1 MLLHPADEPEVSG
14 SGQAGPAGNRP
25 TCRQTG
31 NSHMRSKRSP
41 RRRSSSAALCLLAA
55 LAGLPAPADAQERS
69 TAVAVNNRSSQDI
82 NNIYLSPA
90 GNDKWG
96 EDRLGDRVL
105 GASGRVTL
113 DPGLA
118 NGCVYDVRVIY
129 EDKSTEEK
137 RNQNLCELNELTFS
151 GPAEIDTAIDIVNG
165 SPLMIHFLY
174 ISPTG
179 STDWGRDWLGA
190 DTAMKPGARGP
201 VNPGR
206 DAGCHYDLR
215 VIYENKETEERRN
228 QNLCEITE
236 VVFSGGTPA
245 AGTPPVPRP
254 ASRSFGTG
262 FFVTADGYALTNHHV
277 IEDCRS
283 VALLTDR
290 GALPARVVR
299 QDERNDLALLLVEA
313 PAKVAFAT
321 FRAAPGIR
329 PGDSVVVPGF
339 PLPTVLQ
346 NGLNVTVGNVSAL
359 AGVGG
364 NSALLQ
370 MTAPVQPGNS
380 GGPLLDM
387 AGNLVGVIV
396 SKLDALGVAKETG
409 DIPQNIN
416 FAVQGSIARL
426 FLEAQGLR
434 VTEKSSAPAL
444 VVGDVVDSARA
455 YTFQVECQSASPLRH

>member
-1 MLLHPADEPEVSG
+1 MSSTLYC
-14 SGQAGPAGNRP
+14 RP
-25 TCRQTG
+25 
-31 NSHMRSKRSP
+31 RSP
-41 RRRSSSAALCLLAA
+41 FAALCLLAA
-55 LAGLPAPADAQERS
+55 LAILTASAEAQQKS
-69 TAVAVNNRSSQDI
+69 AAVAVHNRSSQDI
-82 NNIYLSPA
+82 NNIYLSPV

-105 GASGRVTL
+105 GAGGRVTL

-118 NGCVYDVRVIY
+118 NGCVYDVRVIF
-129 EDKSTEEK
+129 EDKRTEEQ
-137 RNQNLCELNELTFS
+137 RNQNLCELNEITFS
-151 GPAEIDTAIDIVNG
+151 SPNAIDTTIDVVNA
-165 SPLMIHFLY
+165 SSLMIHYLY

-179 STDWGRDWLGA
+179 SNAWGRDWLGA
-190 DTAMKPGARGP
+190 DTGLAPGRRGS

-206 DAGCHYDLR
+206 EAGCNYDVR
-215 VIYENKETEERRN
+215 VIYENKQTEERRN
-228 QNLCEITE
+228 QNLCAISE
-236 VVFSGGTPA
+236 VVFSGSVPA
-245 AGTPPVPRP
+245 TGTPPDPGP

-277 IEDCRS
+277 VEDCRTIS
-283 VALLTDR
+283 MLTDR
-290 GALPARVVR
+290 GALAARVVR
-299 QDERNDLALLLVEA
+299 KDERNDLALLLVEP
-313 PAKVAFAT
+313 PARVSFAA

-339 PLPTVLQ
+339 PLPSVLQ

-364 NSALLQ
+364 NTALLQ

-387 AGNLVGVIV
+387 AGNVVGVIV

-416 FAVQGSIARL
+416 FAVQGTIARL

-434 VTEKSSAPAL
+434 VTEKSSSSAQ
-444 VVGDVVDSARA
+444 VVGDVVDGARA
-455 YTFQVECQSASPLRH
+455 YTYQVECRH

>member
-1 MLLHPADEPEVSG
+1 MQRLTLPLVSRTQDEDEAACRRPAKMPTNRKSMFISLLV
-14 SGQAGPAGNRP
+14 
-25 TCRQTG
+25 
-31 NSHMRSKRSP
+31 
-41 RRRSSSAALCLLAA
+41 L
-55 LAGLPAPADAQERS
+55 LAGLPAFAEAQTQS
-69 TAVAVNNRSSQDI
+69 TAVAINNRSVQDI
-82 NNIYLSPA
+82 NNIYLSPV

-105 GASGRVTL
+105 GAGGRVTL

-129 EDKSTEEK
+129 ADKQTEEK
-137 RNQNLCELNELTFS
+137 RNHNLCELNDITFS
-151 GPAEIDTAIDIVNG
+151 GPAAIDTAIEIVNA
-165 SPLMIHFLY
+165 SPLMIHYLY
-174 ISPTG
+174 LSPTG
-179 STDWGRDWLGA
+179 SSEWGRDWLGA
-190 DTAMKPGARGP
+190 DTGLAAGTRGS

-206 DAGCHYDLR
+206 EAGCNYDLR
-215 VIYENKETEERRN
+215 VIYENTHTEERRN
-228 QNLCEITE
+228 QNLCAISE
-236 VVFSGGTPA
+236 VVFSGGAAAA
-245 AGTPPVPRP
+245 AGNPPDPRP

-277 IEDCRS
+277 VEDCRTI
-283 VALLTDR
+283 LMLTDR

-299 QDERNDLALLLVEA
+299 VDERNDLALLFVDTA
-313 PAKVAFAT
+313 ATFAFAQ

-329 PGDSVVVPGF
+329 AGDGVVVAGF

-346 NGLNVTVGNVSAL
+346 NGLNVTVGNVSSL

-387 AGNLVGVIV
+387 SGNIVGVIV
-396 SKLDALGVAKETG
+396 SKLDALGVAKATG

-434 VTEKSSAPAL
+434 VTEKSSSSAQ
-444 VVGDVVDSARA
+444 VVGDVVDNARA
-455 YTFQVECQSASPLRH
+455 FTFQVECRP